1 MRNVYFLN
9 IFILTE
15 CNALN
20 CLDESLNTEELQ
32 IRGFMD
38 ASSMRKLF
46 KLLRVHLTI
55 VLDKSQCSDIWT

>member
-1 MRNVYFLN
+1 MLSWVMINVYFLN

-20 CLDESLNTEELQ
+20 CLYESLNTEELQYWQNEVQ

-38 ASSMRKLF
+38 ASSMRK
-46 KLLRVHLTI
+46 
-55 VLDKSQCSDIWT
+55 